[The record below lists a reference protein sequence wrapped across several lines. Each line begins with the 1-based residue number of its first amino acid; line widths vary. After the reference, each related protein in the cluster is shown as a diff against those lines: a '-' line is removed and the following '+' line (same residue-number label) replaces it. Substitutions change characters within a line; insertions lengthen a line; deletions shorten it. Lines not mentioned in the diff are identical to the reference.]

1 VWLQA
6 CYDAARSCDPKL
18 PGIWEA
24 MACFEAVPDP
34 SAPPPPAQLPVAGA
48 PPCAAELK
56 VSMERETP
64 MPAAGQGPGMPN
76 PVAEAPAPK
85 GAWALG
91 STAASA
97 ASATQQRPPGA
108 GRGIHAPVRP
118 QRPPVPQGNQSS
130 AKAAAAAAAMANVR
144 GVPSTAGPPP
154 ARGAWAGRQGP
165 GAGGRQ
171 AVGASGPV
179 PSGSAWGHRH
189 GPGSGDQVAFPALGP
204 ELAGAATTG
213 HSAPH
218 PVCASA
224 STAPATLQLDS
235 MSHVRASTNPAHTP
249 PPAKGAPART
259 HLPPRSELPH
269 LKPPP
274 PKAASKAVDLYRH
287 ALRLGGGPEAAL
299 GFAAG
304 ALTEGCADAE
314 TLAEVTAA
322 LHRCLPLQPL
332 NPALHHALAL
342 AHESNGDPRR
352 AAASLALALQLLQSW
367 PESRVPGS
375 ALLVPA
381 CGFKSPLL
389 PVKLDLARV
398 LTKCG
403 EGEAA
408 RKMFKEV
415 EEEGAV
421 LGTYELLAYFSAV
434 GTSSCA
440 DATLIRRAAT
450 AARSPEEAE
459 AAAAVAAAVVPRGAD
474 NAERARLPPDGVA
487 RVWLA
492 AGTASLAREDTA
504 AAAVCAEAAARA
516 ARRASGS
523 AALAA
528 DAAVL
533 QGGALTDTK
542 ATRAACAAIHVCP
555 WSPMHR
561 ALALRVMAAGPVSV
575 ATAVRICSTTTVVA
589 EPATVCRLACRH
601 AGPPLAGNG
610 GSTVALAASASLQAL
625 RCRPWDPHSW
635 YLASLL
641 LAQAASQRPAS
652 AVRAA
657 GISKV
662 ALRILQAKEGHQVA
676 NLRTHLHLAHSIAL
690 LATGDATAADAA
702 CQEAAGKSAAESL
715 MQLQAGRVATAVG
728 DLASADAALHAAAAV
743 GSAPAVL
750 LLAQQQKTT
759 ASAMEAILELDKK
772 PPLCNFRDALRDLN
786 THRVVTDMDNTMPS
800 GPFSAVWQ
808 AAEVLEEA
816 EPLLGH
822 AQRSAAAVAQRL
834 LRAGHGGG
842 SGRGDIALAVSLLEA
857 EAERLQGRRGK
868 AIQHVSAAVAW
879 VERCRDGLVPGG
891 LSKEGNTRLRFGK

>member
-1 VWLQA
+1 
-6 CYDAARSCDPKL
+6 
-18 PGIWEA
+18 

-34 SAPPPPAQLPVAGA
+34 GAPPPPAQPPVAGA

-64 MPAAGQGPGMPN
+64 MAAAGQGPGMPN
-76 PVAEAPAPK
+76 PVDETPAPK
-85 GAWALG
+85 GAWALS

-97 ASATQQRPPGA
+97 ASATQQRPLGA
-108 GRGIHAPVRP
+108 GRGIHAPVCP
-118 QRPPVPQGNQSS
+118 QRSQVPQGSQSS
-130 AKAAAAAAAMANVR
+130 AKAAAAAAAAAMANVR

-165 GAGGRQ
+165 GAGGRR
-171 AVGASGPV
+171 AVGASGPA
-179 PSGSAWGHRH
+179 PSGSAWGRRH

-224 STAPATLQLDS
+224 STAPATRQLDS
-235 MSHVRASTNPAHTP
+235 TSHVRASTNPAHTP
-249 PPAKGAPART
+249 AKGAPAHT
-259 HLPPRSELPH
+259 HLPPRSERAH
-269 LKPPP
+269 LQPPP

-381 CGFKSPLL
+381 YGFKSPLL

-408 RKMFKEV
+408 RKMFKEA

-434 GTSSCA
+434 GNAACA
-440 DATLIRRAAT
+440 DDTLVRRAAA
-450 AARSPEEAE
+450 AARSAEEAE
-459 AAAAVAAAVVPRGAD
+459 AAATVAAAVLHRGAD
-474 NAERARLPPDGVA
+474 SAERARLPPDGVA

-492 AGTASLAREDTA
+492 AGTASLGREDTA

-533 QGGALTDTK
+533 QGGAVTDTK
-542 ATRAACAAIHVCP
+542 AARAACAAIHVCP

-575 ATAVRICSTTTVVA
+575 ATAVRICSTNTVVA

-610 GSTVALAASASLQAL
+610 GATVALAASAALHAL

-662 ALRILQAKEGHQVA
+662 ALRILQANEGHQVA
-676 NLRTHLHLAHSIAL
+676 NLRTHLRLAHSIAL

-728 DLASADAALHAAAAV
+728 DLASADAALQAAAAA

-772 PPLCNFRDALRDLN
+772 PPFCNFRDALRDLN
-786 THRVVTDMDNTMPS
+786 THRVATDMDNTMPS

-822 AQRSAAAVAQRL
+822 AQQSAAAAAQRL

-891 LSKEGNTRLRFGK
+891 LSNEGNTTLRFGR